1 MQLNKLT
8 IFYENKEHKKKNE
21 WTAEDTGEHHEN
33 HEHKSK
39 LKYIFQELQQRPVIT
54 DPSK

>member
-33 HEHKSK
+33 HEHMSK

-54 DPSK
+54 DPAK